1 MKKALALLLSIVMVL
16 ALSACG
22 GGASSAPAAS
32 TPADSTPAAGGN
44 AAPADAGDF
53 ADAPHITIQF
63 AENQPSNS
71 SVGLYAETFAKDLAE
86 RTGGTVEMSLYF
98 DALLGDEATVI
109 GMVEAGTVEFTR
121 VNLAALQATDPEV
134 GVLTMPYVYSDAV
147 HCYNVMN
154 SEVGD
159 EILSHVSSYG
169 MQGLRLLGG
178 HPTEPSGALSR
189 CFYSSTPINS
199 LADLAGKK
207 IRVQESDVVIA
218 MVEALGGVATPM
230 AYGEVFQALQTGV
243 VDIAENDPASYVMS
257 GHYEVA
263 KYYTLDQHQISPSI
277 YLMSQ
282 KCYDAMTEAQRTV
295 FMECL
300 DEYLANCIEA
310 TAEMLEEYRQQA
322 LDAGCEFV
330 EVDTSEFQ
338 AACES
343 VYEKYPEY
351 ADYIAR
357 IKAVPAAPQV

>member
-1 MKKALALLLSIVMVL
+1 MKKALALLLSIAMVL
-16 ALSACG
+16 ALAAC
-22 GGASSAPAAS
+22 GGASSTPAAS
-32 TPADSTPAAGGN
+32 TPTESTPAADGS
-44 AAPADAGDF
+44 AAPAGDF

-63 AENQPSNS
+63 AENQASN
-71 SVGLYAETFAKDLAE
+71 GPMGEYAEVFAKDLAE

-134 GVLTMPYVYSDAV
+134 GVLTMPYIYSDAI

-154 SEVGD
+154 SDVGT
-159 EILSHVSSYG
+159 EILSHVSDYG
-169 MQGLRLLGG
+169 MQGLRLFGG
-178 HPTEPSGALSR
+178 HPTEAGGALSR
-189 CFYSSTPINS
+189 GFYSSTPING

-243 VDIAENDPASYVMS
+243 VDIAENDPMSYVMS

-263 KYYTLDQHQISPSI
+263 KYYTMDQHQISPSI

-282 KCYDAMTEAQRTV
+282 KCYDAMTEAQREV

-300 DEYLANCIEA
+300 DEYLANVTEA
-310 TAEMLEEYRQQA
+310 TAQMVAEYRQQA
-322 LDAGCEFV
+322 LDAGCEFI

-351 ADYIAR
+351 ADYITR
-357 IKAVPAAPQV
+357 IKAVSAEPQA